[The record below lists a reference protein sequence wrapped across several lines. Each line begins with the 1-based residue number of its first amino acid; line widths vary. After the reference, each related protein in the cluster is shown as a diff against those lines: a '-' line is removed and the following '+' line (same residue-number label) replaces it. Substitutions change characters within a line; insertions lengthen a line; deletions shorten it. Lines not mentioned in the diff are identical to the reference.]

1 MKPFS
6 DSLYLSTLTISTLLV
21 FLLCVFVCLCML
33 ISRDVIIQLRWGLHQ
48 KMQNFSAVCN
58 VKNPIDFGPRNG
70 HFYPKM
76 WFPLYKVRKER
87 NSTWHGE
94 SKQKGKEGRKDSV
107 SHRIWQE
114 SRHVPME
121 EWIWSLTFNDARW
134 CEQCSSSATSKM
146 IWNYFCKNY
155 NTSKYYYSNIL

>member
-1 MKPFS
+1 MVRNQSKSVLRPLKHLTFS
-6 DSLYLSTLTISTLLV
+6 IFV
-21 FLLCVFVCLCML
+21 KCVCLSKLSSQILSMVD
-33 ISRDVIIQLRWGLHQ
+33 SSVIHGWKGLFV
-48 KMQNFSAVCN
+48 MMCN

-155 NTSKYYYSNIL
+155 PLKL